1 MRRFRINPYR
11 PDRRSGRAETERRL
25 DAARADATVD
35 QGGAGGPATPAHP
48 RAGVDPPTAGASEAV
63 PERNS
68 ASAADPLARLLA
80 AAAAPARP
88 GELAGEEAALAAFR
102 AARASA
108 AAPSVARRPRRRRL
122 TTGALA
128 WIGALAVTATAGAAF
143 AAAAGLDLAPDPEP
157 PTPTSA
163 PPTSGGTET
172 TPPAAPSRSAPSTR
186 PSGTPSTPAT
196 PPAGAAPNGQLRG
209 LCRAWQAKKP
219 AQRDKALRTPA
230 FQRLVEAAGG
240 AGAIEAYCQRLVPE
254 AKPGPAKPA
263 PSAEPSES
271 SNPPGSAKVKPSQ
284 PAGHV
289 PH

>member
-108 AAPSVARRPRRRRL
+108 AAPAVARRPRRRRL

-143 AAAAGLDLAPDPEP
+143 AAAGLDLAPDPDP

-172 TPPAAPSRSAPSTR
+172 TPPVAPSRSAPPAR